1 MINLKY
7 RDYDLKSHSIS
18 ATYINSY
25 KCTLVSKIVL
35 SILNLNYY
43 LGLFLWLIKK
53 YVTFLHHTKEIFAL
67 HEFGTKNVFA
77 SKMVKKK
84 VSVIWPCLTFLA
96 GPFSLCCIL

>member
-1 MINLKY
+1 MIDLKY
-7 RDYDLKSHSIS
+7 RDYDEKSHSIS
-18 ATYINSY
+18 ATYIIIVTNVQV
-25 KCTLVSKIVL
+25 VSKIVL

-67 HEFGTKNVFA
+67 HDFGTKNVFA

-84 VSVIWPCLTFLA
+84 VSVIWPCLTF
-96 GPFSLCCIL
+96 